1 MATSFKDSFG
11 SVTVPLLHSGNRWKF
26 KLKRSL
32 EIIWFP
38 VFSHFINKLTAQ
50 KLSCFSNLGKHMQ
63 VTIARGFFIYG
74 RFCSAFRKQFS
85 GSTDHV
91 LCPVL
96 SASFFLLHSL
106 QGLCFWRT
114 VAPLQKWLTL
124 VISSNPSSRDSRLPM
139 SSHSCLS
146 AKLILAPHCLS
157 WNTAASD
164 PSFLRGFLTGVSWT
178 NPEESAWQSFLWSR
192 VPHCWTRPALS

>member
-1 MATSFKDSFG
+1 MLLICHSQKIFPIPKLS
-11 SVTVPLLHSGNRWKF
+11 SKRLCPLLGR
-26 KLKRSL
+26 KLKMNNLPIRPL
-32 EIIWFP
+32 NICF
-38 VFSHFINKLTAQ
+38 
-50 KLSCFSNLGKHMQ
+50 LS
-63 VTIARGFFIYG
+63 
-74 RFCSAFRKQFS
+74 
-85 GSTDHV
+85 
-91 LCPVL
+91 PVL

-106 QGLCFWRT
+106 QGLCFWGT
-114 VAPLQKWLTL
+114 VAPLQKWLTS
-124 VISSNPSSRDSRLPM
+124 VISSNPSSRGSRLPT

-157 WNTAASD
+157 WNTAAPD